1 MRPSDGTRVRDAG
14 FACVSSLFQA
24 RGKQVAC
31 RMDDRACLADRAEAV
46 MGSLSG
52 SHILL
57 VEDEPLIGMIVQT
70 CLEEQGAS
78 VLWSTTDRGAYEAIE
93 RDGRGLDLLITDI
106 NLREGTTGFD
116 VARRARASNPAMRVI
131 YLSGEVGS
139 DLPFGVDGALFLTKP
154 VSEQRLIEAVMGL
167 TEPQAALLVARPQML

>member
-1 MRPSDGTRVRDAG
+1 MR
-14 FACVSSLFQA
+14 
-24 RGKQVAC
+24 
-31 RMDDRACLADRAEAV
+31 
-46 MGSLSG
+46 SLSG

-93 RDGRGLDLLITDI
+93 RNDPRLNLLITDI

-116 VARRARASNPAMRVI
+116 VARRARASNPAIGVI

-139 DLPFGVDGALFLTKP
+139 DLPFGVEGALFLTKP
-154 VSEQRLIEAVMGL
+154 VSEQRLIEAVAGL
-167 TEPQAALLVARPQML
+167 VEPQPESLFARHRML